1 MITVIGFR
9 ERGPRVAVFAVTA
22 SGPARLQGANLSHK
36 DKNRHT
42 AQSVKSDNTD
52 RDASKEQKEQQ
63 HRRQRFICDS
73 FLQRKSHLQ
82 TAQSSANS

>member
-63 HRRQRFICDS
+63 
-73 FLQRKSHLQ
+73 Q
-82 TAQSSANS
+82 TAKVYL